1 MQVADHVILNT
12 GAKMPVIGLGTWKS
26 LPNQVGDSVEDA
38 LTKGGYRHIDCA
50 AIYRN
55 EKEIGQAFK
64 NIFRN
69 GEVKRDEVFIT
80 SKLWNTEHIKE
91 RVEAACRQTLSD
103 LQLDYLDLYLMH
115 WGIAVP
121 DLQEHVN
128 QRGEPLD
135 ENGVLLTVHIPI
147 RETWEAME
155 DLIRKGMVR
164 AIGVAN
170 FTGAMLVDLLSYA
183 KIKPAVN
190 QIELHP
196 YNQQARL
203 VEFCQRNDMAVTAY
217 SPLGSPGNMKDR
229 SGAPI
234 LLDDPHI
241 IDIAHAHHR
250 SVAQVLIRWAIQRGT
265 IVIPK

>member
-26 LPNQVGDSVEDA
+26 LPNQVGDAVEYA

-64 NIFRN
+64 NIF
-69 GEVKRDEVFIT
+69 
-80 SKLWNTEHIKE
+80 
-91 RVEAACRQTLSD
+91 
-103 LQLDYLDLYLMH
+103 
-115 WGIAVP
+115 
-121 DLQEHVN
+121 
-128 QRGEPLD
+128 
-135 ENGVLLTVHIPI
+135 
-147 RETWEAME
+147 
-155 DLIRKGMVR
+155 RKGMVR

-250 SVAQVLIRWAIQRGT
+250 SVAQVLIRWA
-265 IVIPK
+265 